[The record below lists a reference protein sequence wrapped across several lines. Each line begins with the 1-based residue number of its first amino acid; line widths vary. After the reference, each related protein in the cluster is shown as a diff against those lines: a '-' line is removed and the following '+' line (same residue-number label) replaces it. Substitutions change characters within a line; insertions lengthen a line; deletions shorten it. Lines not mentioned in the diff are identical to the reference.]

1 MEEYTKSNFYFLQL
15 LVTWKKQFVVV
26 SVIAVVCAVIFSN
39 EFFIKPKYKS
49 FAIVYPSN
57 ITPYSGESQSEQ
69 MIQLLESA
77 DIRNHIIKKFNLIE
91 RYEIDS
97 TAKSYRAALIKM
109 YESNIF
115 TSATKYQ
122 SVEIKAMDSD
132 PQVACD
138 MVNEI
143 INALNLKAR
152 NLQREKTQEVLV
164 VEANQLNLKKRQ
176 LDSLNADLVELRV
189 KYQILDYGTQAKEVI
204 KGYVKVLSSGKGSG
218 NLKDLDV
225 MMRNLEE
232 KGGEYYEKMAYYNSS
247 LSAYNTIKIEY
258 DNVWKDMNKELTY
271 TSIVTAPYPSDKKDY
286 PVRWLIVLISLV
298 STNLFLYL
306 LLVARDYR
314 KRIIQ

>member
-15 LVTWKKQFVVV
+15 LVTWKKQFAIV
-26 SVIAVVCAVIFSN
+26 SLIAIVCAVIFSS

-49 FAIVYPSN
+49 FAIIYPSN
-57 ITPYSGESQSEQ
+57 IAPYSGESESEQ

-109 YESNIF
+109 YESNVLIG
-115 TSATKYQ
+115 ATKYQ
-122 SVEIKAMDSD
+122 SVEIKVIDSD

-138 MVNEI
+138 MVKEI

-152 NLQREKTQEVLV
+152 NLQREKTREVLV

-176 LDSLNADLVELRV
+176 LDSLNTALIELRV

-204 KGYVKVLSSGKGSG
+204 KGYVKILSSGKGNS
-218 NLKDLDV
+218 NLKDIDV
-225 MMRNLEE
+225 MMRNLQE
-232 KGGEYYEKMAYYNSS
+232 KGGEYYEKMALYNSC
-247 LSAYNTIKIEY
+247 LAAYNTIKIEY
-258 DNVWKDMNKELTY
+258 DNVWKDLNKELTY
-271 TSIVTAPYPSDKKDY
+271 SNLVTPPFPSDKKDY
-286 PVRWLIVLISLV
+286 PVRWLIVLISLI

-314 KRIIQ
+314 KKIIQ

>member
-15 LVTWKKQFVVV
+15 LVTWKKQFAIV
-26 SVIAVVCAVIFSN
+26 SLIAIVCAVIFST

-49 FAIVYPSN
+49 FAIIYPSN
-57 ITPYSGESQSEQ
+57 ITPYSGESESEQ

-97 TAKSYRAALIKM
+97 TAKSYRAALIKT
-109 YESNIF
+109 YESNVSIG
-115 TSATKYQ
+115 ATKYQ
-122 SVEIKAMDSD
+122 SVEIKVIDSD

-138 MVNEI
+138 MVKEI
-143 INALNLKAR
+143 ITALNLKAR
-152 NLQREKTQEVLV
+152 NLQREKTREVLV

-176 LDSLNADLVELRV
+176 LDSLNTALLELRV

-204 KGYVKVLSSGKGSG
+204 KGYVKILSSGKGNS
-218 NLKDLDV
+218 NLKDIDV

-232 KGGEYYEKMAYYNSS
+232 KGGEYYEKMALYNSC
-247 LSAYNTIKIEY
+247 LAAYNTIKIEY
-258 DNVWKDMNKELTY
+258 DNVWKDLNKELTY
-271 TSIVTAPYPSDKKDY
+271 TNIVTPPFASDKKDY
-286 PVRWLIVLISLV
+286 PVRWLIVLISLI

-314 KRIIQ
+314 KKIIQ